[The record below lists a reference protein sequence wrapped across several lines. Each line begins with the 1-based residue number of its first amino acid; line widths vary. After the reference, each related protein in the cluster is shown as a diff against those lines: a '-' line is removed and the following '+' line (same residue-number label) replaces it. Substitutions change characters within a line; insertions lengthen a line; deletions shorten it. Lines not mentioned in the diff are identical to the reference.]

1 MSKGKGTRS
10 STATSSTPAPVAPVS
25 NDILPGRFTEADWL
39 GVVELEDGEE
49 LVGDLIEEMVAE
61 PERTPLDSWG
71 RGSVPCRLV
80 KVKEVEIDIGE
91 EGEAQEDEENLPDDT
106 QKTEQQEE
114 DQTLSIFDPLTEKP
128 NITKLNKIR
137 DSIKQYSISND
148 VVACLRSVEEP
159 PALQNYL
166 YQAGQ
171 RYSRAH
177 SDDLLLHQTRQW
189 HVFRKCVAHNVVV
202 WRAI

>member
-49 LVGDLIEEMVAE
+49 LVGDLIEEMVAGVMKVIHEKHIDEQCIPHSLAWTQNIIEKLVEWQFLAYDPGEGNSTEWEEDAE

-91 EGEAQEDEENLPDDT
+91 EGEAQEDKENLPDDT
-106 QKTEQQEE
+106 QNTEQQEE

-137 DSIKQYSISND
+137 DSIKQYSISNYP
-148 VVACLRSVEEP
+148 LP
-159 PALQNYL
+159 N
-166 YQAGQ
+166 
-171 RYSRAH
+171 
-177 SDDLLLHQTRQW
+177 TR
-189 HVFRKCVAHNVVV
+189 
-202 WRAI
+202 